1 MELYINDK
9 TCHLMLCILAF
20 GAMENMDVQEMN
32 VKTMI
37 LKGMLEKEIY
47 IEKHE
52 WFTQQQ
58 IEHLAQKYFTCLYMV

>member
-1 MELYINDK
+1 
-9 TCHLMLCILAF
+9 MLCILAF

-52 WFTQQQ
+52 
-58 IEHLAQKYFTCLYMV
+58 